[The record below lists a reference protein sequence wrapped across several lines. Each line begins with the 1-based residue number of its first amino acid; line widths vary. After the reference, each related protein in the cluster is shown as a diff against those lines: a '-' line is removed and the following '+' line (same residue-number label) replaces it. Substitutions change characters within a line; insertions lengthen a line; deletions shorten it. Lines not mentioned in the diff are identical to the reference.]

1 MTVHPTAAEVE
12 AALAELATTPPD
24 HLSDSILVATGLA
37 DQMTVVQ
44 GPLGPLCVV
53 FGERGVTG
61 CAPLERWHDYLERH
75 GARTVVEVAALPA
88 PLASEVEQTLAT
100 GKLGRLP
107 VDLDELTEFQ
117 QAVLRKAAEI
127 PPGET
132 RSYGWIAKEIGRPGA
147 VRAVGSALNRN
158 PVPVL
163 IPCHRV
169 GKSDG
174 HLGDY
179 AYGQGMKRD
188 LLRAEGL
195 DPEAVEA
202 LAERGVRFV
211 GSRNGTEFCHP
222 TCRYA
227 KRIREENRIEFR
239 SQDAAEAAGYRP
251 CKVCRPVALAG

>member
-1 MTVHPTAAEVE
+1 MRNHPTTADVE
-12 AALAELATTPPD
+12 AALAELAATPPT
-24 HLSDSILVATGLA
+24 HLSDRILVATGLA

-44 GPLGPLCVV
+44 GPLGPLCIV
-53 FGERGVTG
+53 FDDHGVTG
-61 CAPLERWHDYLERH
+61 CAPLERWNDYLERH
-75 GARTVVEVAALPA
+75 GTRSVVEVEALP
-88 PLASEVEQTLAT
+88 PRLAKEVERTLAT

-107 VDLDELTEFQ
+107 VNLEGLTEFQ

-179 AYGQGMKRD
+179 AYGQTMKRD

-195 DPEAVEA
+195 NPEAVES

-211 GSRNGTEFCHP
+211 GSRNGGEYCHP

-227 KRIREENRIEFR
+227 KRILEENRIEFR
-239 SQDAAEAAGYRP
+239 SRSQAETAGYRP